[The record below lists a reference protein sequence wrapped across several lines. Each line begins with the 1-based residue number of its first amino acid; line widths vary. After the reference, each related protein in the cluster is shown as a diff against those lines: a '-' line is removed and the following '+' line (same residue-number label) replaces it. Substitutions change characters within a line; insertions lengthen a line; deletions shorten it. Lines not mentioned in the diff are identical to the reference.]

1 MTPLLEVL
9 DLRKHFPIQKHGV
22 RPAGMLHA
30 VDGVS
35 FALTQGEALG
45 LVGETGC
52 GKSTLAQVIV
62 RLLDQSSG
70 RILFDGREIGAIPSN
85 DFYSMPDR
93 TQIQMVFQDA
103 TDSLN
108 PRHTAFDSI
117 ADPLWHLK
125 KLRGRE
131 LRDRVMK
138 AAELVNL
145 PEDLLSRFP
154 HQLSGG
160 QKTRVGIA
168 RAVGIEPKLIVL
180 DEPTSA
186 LDVSIQAVILKLLE
200 DLRQRLNL
208 SYIFVS
214 HDLNVVRMLCE
225 RVLVMYMGNVVETG
239 RTVDVFH
246 HPRHPYTSALINAI
260 PSIKNRSLPT
270 PLRLSGEP
278 MSPIDPTPNQ
288 CRFYSRC
295 PKRRDLCL
303 TTSPP
308 IVEDNGWITM
318 CHFPTSIDQGSQQ
331 FSAEVFAP

>member
-1 MTPLLEVL
+1 MSPLLEVS
-9 DLRKHFPIQKHGV
+9 DLRKHFPIQRHGMQA
-22 RPAGMLHA
+22 AGMLHA

-35 FALTQGEALG
+35 FTLAQGEALG

-52 GKSTLAQVIV
+52 GKSTLAQLLV

-70 RILFDGREIGAIPSN
+70 RILFNGREISAIPSD
-85 DFYSMPDR
+85 DFYAVPDR
-93 TQIQMVFQDA
+93 SEIQMVFQDA
-103 TDSLN
+103 TDGLN

-125 KLRGRE
+125 KLRGSE
-131 LRDRVMK
+131 LRERVLR

-145 PEDLLSRFP
+145 PQDLLSRFP

-200 DLRQRLNL
+200 DLRKRLNL

-225 RVLVMYMGNVVETG
+225 RVLVMYMGNVVESG
-239 RTVDVFH
+239 PTVDVFH
-246 HPRHPYTSALINAI
+246 HPRHPYTAALINAI
-260 PSIKNRSLPT
+260 PSIRNRGLPT
-270 PLRLSGEP
+270 PMRLSGEP
-278 MSPIDPTPNQ
+278 MSPIDPAPNQ

-295 PKRRDLCL
+295 PKRQDLCL
-303 TTSPP
+303 TSPP
-308 IVEDNGWITM
+308 PAVHEKEFM
-318 CHFPTSIDQGSQQ
+318 ALCHFPL
-331 FSAEVFAP
+331 

>member
-1 MTPLLEVL
+1 MIPLLDVS
-9 DLRKHFPIQKHGV
+9 DLKKLYPIQKHGLQ
-22 RPAGMLHA
+22 PAGLLHA

-35 FALTQGEALG
+35 FSLAQGEALG

-52 GKSTLAQVIV
+52 GKSTLAQLLV
-62 RLLDQSSG
+62 RLLDPSSG
-70 RILFDGREIGAIPSN
+70 RIVFNGREISAIPSN
-85 DFYSMPDR
+85 DFYAVPDR

-108 PRHTAFDSI
+108 PRHTAFDAI
-117 ADPLWHLK
+117 ADPLRHLK

-131 LRDRVMK
+131 LRDRVLK

-145 PEDLLSRFP
+145 PDELLSRFP

-168 RAVGIEPKLIVL
+168 RAVGIEPRLIVL

-225 RVLVMYMGNVVETG
+225 RVLVMYMGKVVESG
-239 RTVDVFH
+239 RTVDVFR
-246 HPRHPYTSALINAI
+246 HPRHPYTAALINAI
-260 PSIKNRSLPT
+260 PSIRNRGLPT

-278 MSPIDPTPNQ
+278 MSPIDPAPNQ

-295 PKRRDLCL
+295 PKRENLCL
-303 TTSPP
+303 TASPP
-308 IVEDNGWITM
+308 EVVDKEFMTL
-318 CHFPTSIDQGSQQ
+318 CHFPS
-331 FSAEVFAP
+331 